1 MFVWLAS
8 YPKSGNTLTRSL
20 LAAYFF
26 SEDGIFNFELIKNIK
41 QFPKTELFSKIGI
54 DIKSEKEVIKNYIRV
69 QEIINEKKNIQ
80 FLKTHSYLFNFEN
93 NPFTNLENSLG
104 VIYIARDP
112 RNIIL
117 SYANHNSKTQ
127 EESAKDLIKGRL
139 LGEDDHNQINIYPGT
154 WGGNFNSWKSFKNVN
169 KYLLVKY
176 EDLIKDKEKSFY
188 EILKFIYN
196 LKKVDFNFDKKKF
209 QNVIESTSFERMQD
223 LEKNEGFDESML
235 DNKTGK
241 KIKFFSLG
249 KKRNW
254 KGTLKEKIKNQI
266 ELAFKKEMQELGYLK

>member
-41 QFPKTELFSKIGI
+41 QFPKTELFSKMGI
-54 DIKSEKEVIKNYIRV
+54 DIKNEKEVIKNYIRV

-254 KGTLKEKIKNQI
+254 KGTLNEKIKNQI
-266 ELAFKKEMQELGYLK
+266 EVAFKKEMQELGYLK

>member
-41 QFPKTELFSKIGI
+41 QFPKTELFSKMGI
-54 DIKSEKEVIKNYIRV
+54 DIKNEKEVIKNYIRV

-80 FLKTHSYLFNFEN
+80 FLKTHSYLFNIEN

-127 EESAKDLIKGRL
+127 EESAKDLIKG
-139 LGEDDHNQINIYPGT
+139 
-154 WGGNFNSWKSFKNVN
+154 K
-169 KYLLVKY
+169 
-176 EDLIKDKEKSFY
+176 
-188 EILKFIYN
+188 
-196 LKKVDFNFDKKKF
+196 
-209 QNVIESTSFERMQD
+209 
-223 LEKNEGFDESML
+223 
-235 DNKTGK
+235 
-241 KIKFFSLG
+241 
-249 KKRNW
+249 
-254 KGTLKEKIKNQI
+254 
-266 ELAFKKEMQELGYLK
+266 

>member
-1 MFVWLAS
+1 MIFWIAS

-41 QFPKTELFSKIGI
+41 QFPKTELFSKMGI
-54 DIKSEKEVIKNYIRV
+54 DIKNEKEVIKNYIRV

>member
-41 QFPKTELFSKIGI
+41 QFPKTELFSKMGI
-54 DIKSEKEVIKNYIRV
+54 DIKNEKEVIKNYIRV

>member
-1 MFVWLAS
+1 M
-8 YPKSGNTLTRSL
+8 
-20 LAAYFF
+20 
-26 SEDGIFNFELIKNIK
+26 
-41 QFPKTELFSKIGI
+41 
-54 DIKSEKEVIKNYIRV
+54 
-69 QEIINEKKNIQ
+69 
-80 FLKTHSYLFNFEN
+80 
-93 NPFTNLENSLG
+93 G

>member
-26 SEDGIFNFELIKNIK
+26 SKDGIFDFQLIKNIK
-41 QFPKTELFSKIGI
+41 QFPQTELFSKIGI
-54 DIKSEKEVIKNYIRV
+54 DIKNEKEVIKNYVKV
-69 QEIINEKKNIQ
+69 QEDINEKNNIQ

-104 VIYIARDP
+104 VIYIVRDP
-112 RNIIL
+112 RNVVL
-117 SYANHNSKTQ
+117 SAANHNSKTQ

-139 LGEDDHNQINIYPGT
+139 LSEDDHNQINIYPGT

-176 EDLIKDKEKSFY
+176 EDLIKKKKKSFY
-188 EILKFIYN
+188 EILKFIHN
-196 LKKVDFNFDKKKF
+196 LKKVDFDLDKKKF
-209 QNVIESTSFERMQD
+209 QNVIESTKFERMQD
-223 LEKNEGFDESML
+223 LEKKEGFDESML

-241 KIKFFSLG
+241 KVKFFSLG

-254 KGTLKEKIKNQI
+254 KGTLNEKIKNQI
-266 ELAFKKEMQELGYLK
+266 EVAFKKEMQELGYLK